1 MCIRDSSGGRTRPDY
16 AAAYRM
22 RLRKR
27 RNAVQLH
34 GQQDAYRCAEAVSY
48 THLVIEALMTA
59 EQNGLIEESRF
70 DLDNN
75 GDLRIFYHTTEESAA
90 TINNYI
96 KD

>member
-1 MCIRDSSGGRTRPDY
+1 
-16 AAAYRM
+16 
-22 RLRKR
+22 
-27 RNAVQLH
+27 
-34 GQQDAYRCAEAVSY
+34 
-48 THLVIEALMTA
+48 MTA